1 MADVITEILN
11 NNLISEILCVCKKT
25 KNSKRYDN
33 IENNPPFQR
42 PQYPYTEV
50 CMSIENNVEIATT
63 AKKRVRGINNFEITN
78 LGLCNI

>member
-1 MADVITEILN
+1 MSPVKMKQEKSIPNLENNPQIKTMADVITEILN

-42 PQYPYTEV
+42 P
-50 CMSIENNVEIATT
+50 
-63 AKKRVRGINNFEITN
+63 
-78 LGLCNI
+78 